1 MTKTSSDSSRDMGR
15 DTGASLGSPR
25 LSLVIGFSAVLLL
38 VGGFGTWAVATRIDG
53 AVIAQGRIVLDR
65 NRQAVQHPDGGVL
78 AEVLVAEGD
87 TVAADE
93 VLMRLDPTL
102 AQSQLTITE
111 SRLFEVIAR
120 RGRLEAE
127 RDDAATISFDRL
139 LIEAA
144 AADAAVGRLM
154 IGQRKLFEA
163 RLDSL
168 RQNEVQLENQERQ
181 LHEQI
186 AGINAQSVAAARQ
199 AELTAQESKAQSSLL
214 ARGLAVSARLLGLQ
228 REEARLAG
236 LSGELT
242 AKRAQGA
249 ERISEIRMQIIM
261 LRTMRREQA
270 ITTLRDLEITE
281 MELTE
286 NRASLRTKLDRM
298 EIRAPVAGVVY
309 DLKVYGAQSVI
320 RPAEP
325 LLFLVP
331 QDRPLVIEA
340 QIPPINVNE
349 VHAPLKVVLR
359 FPAFDMRQTP
369 DLIGTVTRVSPDAFT
384 DAQTGR
390 SYYRAEIE
398 LPKSELAKL
407 PKGEVLMPGMPVD
420 SFIRTGEHTPLRYL
434 IEPLTRYFRTAFR
447 DDT

>member
-1 MTKTSSDSSRDMGR
+1 
-15 DTGASLGSPR
+15 
-25 LSLVIGFSAVLLL
+25 
-38 VGGFGTWAVATRIDG
+38 
-53 AVIAQGRIVLDR
+53 VIAPGHIVLDR

-87 TVAADE
+87 SVAAGQ

-111 SRLFEVIAR
+111 SRLFEIIAR

-127 RDDAATISFDRL
+127 RDDAATIRFDPL
-139 LIEAA
+139 LTKAA
-144 AADAAVGRLM
+144 AADPAVDRLM
-154 IGQRKLFEA
+154 TGQRKLFEA
-163 RLDSL
+163 RLESL
-168 RQNEVQLENQERQ
+168 DQSKVQLENQELQLRQ
-181 LHEQI
+181 QI
-186 AGINAQSVAAARQ
+186 AGIDAQSVAAARQ
-199 AELTAQESKAQSSLL
+199 AELTTQESKVQSSLL
-214 ARGLAVSARLLGLQ
+214 SRGLAVSTRLLGLQ

-236 LSGELT
+236 LTGELT
-242 AKRAQGA
+242 AKRAQGE

-261 LRTMRREQA
+261 LSTARREQA
-270 ITTLRDLEITE
+270 ITTLRDLEISE
-281 MELTE
+281 MELAE

-320 RPAEP
+320 RPADP

-331 QDRPLVIEA
+331 QDRPLVIQA

-349 VHAPLKVVLR
+349 VHAPLQVVLR

-384 DAQTGR
+384 DAQNGR

-407 PKGEVLMPGMPVD
+407 PKGEVLLPGMPVD
-420 SFIRTGEHTPLRYL
+420 SFIRTGEHSPLTYL
-434 IEPLTRYFRTAFR
+434 LEPLTRYFRTALR
-447 DDT
+447 DNT

>member
-1 MTKTSSDSSRDMGR
+1 MTKSAVLGGRDVGPGLGSSRF
-15 DTGASLGSPR
+15 T
-25 LSLVIGFSAVLLL
+25 LVIGFSAIFLL

-53 AVIAQGRIVLDR
+53 AVIAPGRIVLDR

-78 AEVLVAEGD
+78 AEVLVSEGD
-87 TVAADE
+87 SVAAGQ

-111 SRLFEVIAR
+111 SRLFEIIAR

-127 RDDAATISFDRL
+127 RDDAATIRFDPL
-139 LIEAA
+139 LTKAA
-144 AADAAVGRLM
+144 AADPAVDRLM
-154 IGQRKLFEA
+154 TGQRKLFEA
-163 RLDSL
+163 RLESL
-168 RQNEVQLENQERQ
+168 DQSKVQLENQELQLRQ
-181 LHEQI
+181 QI
-186 AGINAQSVAAARQ
+186 AGIDAQSVAAARQ
-199 AELTAQESKAQSSLL
+199 AELTTQESKVQSSLL
-214 ARGLAVSARLLGLQ
+214 SRGLAVSTRLLGLQ

-236 LSGELT
+236 LTGELT
-242 AKRAQGA
+242 AKRAQGE

-261 LRTMRREQA
+261 LSTARREQA
-270 ITTLRDLEITE
+270 ITTLRDLEISE
-281 MELTE
+281 MELAE

-320 RPAEP
+320 RPADP

-349 VHAPLKVVLR
+349 VHAPLQVVLR

-384 DAQTGR
+384 DAQNGR

-407 PKGEVLMPGMPVD
+407 PKGEVLLPGMPVD

-434 IEPLTRYFRTAFR
+434 LEPLTRYFRTALR

>member
-1 MTKTSSDSSRDMGR
+1 MTKSAVLGGRDVGPGLGSSRF
-15 DTGASLGSPR
+15 T
-25 LSLVIGFSAVLLL
+25 LVIGFSAIFLL

-53 AVIAQGRIVLDR
+53 AVIAPGRIVLDR

-78 AEVLVAEGD
+78 AEVLVSEGD
-87 TVAADE
+87 SVAAGQ

-111 SRLFEVIAR
+111 SRLFEIIAR

-127 RDDAATISFDRL
+127 RDDAATIRFDPL
-139 LIEAA
+139 LTKAA
-144 AADAAVGRLM
+144 AADPAVDRLM
-154 IGQRKLFEA
+154 TGQRKLFEA
-163 RLDSL
+163 RLESL
-168 RQNEVQLENQERQ
+168 DQSKVQLENQELQLRQ
-181 LHEQI
+181 QI
-186 AGINAQSVAAARQ
+186 AGIDAQSVAAARQ
-199 AELTAQESKAQSSLL
+199 AELTTQESKVQSSLL
-214 ARGLAVSARLLGLQ
+214 SRGLAVSTRLLGLQ

-236 LSGELT
+236 LTGELT
-242 AKRAQGA
+242 AKRAQGE

-261 LRTMRREQA
+261 LSTARREQA
-270 ITTLRDLEITE
+270 ITTLRDLEISE
-281 MELTE
+281 MELAE

-320 RPAEP
+320 RPADP

-349 VHAPLKVVLR
+349 VHAPLQVVLR

-384 DAQTGR
+384 DAQNGR

-407 PKGEVLMPGMPVD
+407 PKGEVLLPGMPVD
-420 SFIRTGEHTPLRYL
+420 SFIRTGEHSPLTYL
-434 IEPLTRYFRTAFR
+434 LEPLTRYFRTALR
-447 DDT
+447 DNT

>member
-1 MTKTSSDSSRDMGR
+1 MTKSAVLGGRDVGPGLGSSRF
-15 DTGASLGSPR
+15 T
-25 LSLVIGFSAVLLL
+25 LVIGFSAIFLL
-38 VGGFGTWAVATRIDG
+38 VGGFGTWAIATRIDG
-53 AVIAQGRIVLDR
+53 AVIAPGHIVLDR

-87 TVAADE
+87 SVAAGQ

-111 SRLFEVIAR
+111 SRLFEIIAR

-127 RDDAATISFDRL
+127 RDDAATIRFDPL
-139 LIEAA
+139 LTKAA
-144 AADAAVGRLM
+144 AADPAVDRLM
-154 IGQRKLFEA
+154 TGQRKLFEA
-163 RLDSL
+163 RLESL
-168 RQNEVQLENQERQ
+168 DQSKVQLENQELQLRQ
-181 LHEQI
+181 QI
-186 AGINAQSVAAARQ
+186 AGIDAQSVAAARQ
-199 AELTAQESKAQSSLL
+199 AELTTQESKVQSSLL
-214 ARGLAVSARLLGLQ
+214 SRGLAVSTRLLGLQ

-236 LSGELT
+236 LTGELT
-242 AKRAQGA
+242 AKRAQGE

-261 LRTMRREQA
+261 LSTARREQA
-270 ITTLRDLEITE
+270 ITTLRDLEISE
-281 MELTE
+281 MELAE

-320 RPAEP
+320 RPADP

-331 QDRPLVIEA
+331 QDRPLVIQA

-349 VHAPLKVVLR
+349 VHAPLQVVLR

-384 DAQTGR
+384 DAQNGR

-407 PKGEVLMPGMPVD
+407 PKGEVLLPGMPVD
-420 SFIRTGEHTPLRYL
+420 SFIRTGEHSPLTYL
-434 IEPLTRYFRTAFR
+434 LEPLTRYFRTALR
-447 DDT
+447 DNT